1 MRRFQPKWFSEFKW
15 LEYSVDKGAA
25 FCFICY
31 LFKDSTKFAGG
42 DAFVDG
48 GFRNWNMKTRIKR
61 HAGNINSAHSEA
73 EEKYNMFMR
82 PKALN
87 S

>member
-1 MRRFQPKWFSEFKW
+1 M
-15 LEYSVDKGAA
+15 DKGVA

-61 HAGNINSAHSEA
+61 HAGNINSAQSKA